1 MDFKWFS
8 QNNTIETPYRGVTLF
23 QRIGLFS
30 YTCIDFAD
38 DFMNLLFKVPN
49 LEHFENQ
56 HILSSVTTA

>member
-8 QNNTIETPYRGVTLF
+8 QNNTIETPNELVF
-23 QRIGLFS
+23 FS
-30 YTCIDFAD
+30 YICIDFAD
-38 DFMNLLFKVPN
+38 GFMNLLFKVPN